1 MQRIAA
7 DLLFFLFGQLDVSV
21 DTNQHQL
28 LRVMRQLLR
37 RVRQQMLQ
45 LVQSFHLYRDHLRQ
59 RYLLQLILDG
69 HLLLVVVRK

>member
-1 MQRIAA
+1 MQRRAA
-7 DLLFFLFGQLDVSV
+7 DLQFFLFGQLDVSV

-45 LVQSFHLYRDHLRQ
+45 LVQSFHPFRDRRKQ
-59 RYLLQLILDG
+59 QCLLQLILVA
-69 HLLLVVVRK
+69 HPLLVVVKK